1 MFSKSFDCMGTV
13 FTFQIGGEHS
23 IGQAASDVEKACS
36 ILIDADTRFSL
47 YKPES
52 EISQIASGALSWDS
66 ATPVQKD
73 IRSQTKTWMEIT
85 EGFFNSTSPEGK
97 YDPSGL
103 VKTWAATNAAMFLE
117 ANGYRDF
124 TLNAGGD
131 VYIGPEVKTF
141 PLTRVGLS
149 NLKPIN
155 SPGASVNMILDV
167 AGTKY
172 RGIATSGSTER
183 GEHIWLSPETL
194 EIEKFLQ
201 VTVVGTDLV
210 TADIWATAII
220 SGGQAAFDLFARK
233 VSSQVAVAVATGHD
247 GRIQSTSGFASI
259 LANLG

>member
-13 FTFQIGGEHS
+13 FTFQIGGEIS
-23 IGQAASDVEKACS
+23 ASQVATDVETACS
-36 ILIDADTRFSL
+36 ILVDADNRFSL

-52 EISQIASGALSWDS
+52 EISQIARGEISWDS
-66 ATPVQKD
+66 SSQVQQK
-73 IRSQTKTWMEIT
+73 IKSQTNAWMEAT
-85 EGFFNSTSPEGK
+85 QGFFNPTSPDGT

-103 VKTWAATNAAMFLE
+103 VKTWAASNAAMYLE

-131 VYIGPEVKTF
+131 VYIGPEIKTF

-167 AGTKY
+167 AGTKF

-183 GEHIWLSPETL
+183 GEHIWLSPEAPKS
-194 EIEKFLQ
+194 EKFLQ
-201 VTVVGTDLV
+201 VTVVATDLV

-220 SGGQAAFDLFARK
+220 SGGQTAFDLFAK
-233 VSSQVAVAVATGHD
+233 KETSNAAVAVATSHD
-247 GRIQSTSGFASI
+247 GRIESTSGFASI
-259 LANLG
+259 LANLS

>member
-1 MFSKSFDCMGTV
+1 MFSKTFDCMGTV
-13 FTFQIGGEHS
+13 FTFQIGGERDS
-23 IGQAASDVEKACS
+23 GQTASDVETACS
-36 ILIDADTRFSL
+36 ILVDADNRFSL
-47 YKPES
+47 YKDQS
-52 EISQIASGALSWDS
+52 EISQIARGDLSWDASS
-66 ATPVQKD
+66 AVQKE
-73 IRSQTKTWMEIT
+73 IRAQTENWKVAT
-85 EGFFNSTSPEGK
+85 EGFFNSVSPDGT

-103 VKTWAATNAAMFLE
+103 VKTWAAKNAAMYLE

-183 GEHIWLSPETL
+183 GEHIWLSSEASKT
-194 EIEKFLQ
+194 KQFLQ
-201 VTVVGTDLV
+201 VTVVATDLV

-220 SGGQAAFDLFARK
+220 SGGQQAFELFEGK
-233 VSSQVAVAVATGHD
+233 VKSEVAVAVATSHD
-247 GRIQSTSGFASI
+247 GRIHSSTGFASI

>member
-1 MFSKSFDCMGTV
+1 MFSKNFDCMGTV
-13 FTFQIGGEHS
+13 FTFQLGGEANAE
-23 IGQAASDVEKACS
+23 QVASVVDTACS
-36 ILIDADTRFSL
+36 ILLDADNRFSL
-47 YKPES
+47 YKAES
-52 EISQIASGALSWDS
+52 EISKIASGALSWES
-66 ATPVQKD
+66 ATSVQKD
-73 IRSQTKTWMEIT
+73 IRSQTQTWMEIT
-85 EGFFNSTSPEGK
+85 EGFFNPTSPDGK

-167 AGTKY
+167 AGTSY
-172 RGIATSGSTER
+172 RGVATSGSTER
-183 GEHIWLSPETL
+183 GEHIWSSDKSSKA
-194 EIEKFLQ
+194 EKFLQ
-201 VTVVGTDLV
+201 VTVVATDLV

-220 SGGQAAFDLFARK
+220 SGGQKAFDLFANK
-233 VSSQVAVAVATGHD
+233 VSKETAVAVATDHN

>member
-13 FTFQIGGEHS
+13 FIFQIGGEQS
-23 IGQAASDVEKACS
+23 ISSAQADVETACS
-36 ILIDADTRFSL
+36 ILVDADNRFSL

-52 EISQIASGALSWDS
+52 EISQIARGALSWES
-66 ATPVQKD
+66 SSSLQKE
-73 IRSQTKTWMEIT
+73 IRSETRVWMEVT
-85 EGFFNSTSPEGK
+85 EGFFNPMAPDGT

-103 VKTWAATNAAMFLE
+103 VKTWAAKNASMFLE

-167 AGTKY
+167 GGTKY
-172 RGIATSGSTER
+172 RGLATSGSTER
-183 GEHIWLSPETL
+183 GEHIWHHLGSSTGET
-194 EIEKFLQ
+194 FLQ
-201 VTVVGTDLV
+201 VTVVATDLV

-220 SGGQAAFDLFARK
+220 SGGQAAFDLFASK
-233 VSSQVAVAVATGHD
+233 VSSKDAVALATGHD

-259 LANLG
+259 LANLS